1 MSITSRSCS
10 RRLRAILLM
19 GVCCLVLPITA
30 ACRQSG
36 PAVVPVKGTIK
47 LGGGLWPKPG
57 VLYFTAESP
66 SPGLP
71 VRPATGTFD
80 TEGNVTVTTFAPG
93 DGLIP
98 GKYRIAIECWE
109 TPPRMG
115 QLAPPKSCV
124 PDRYSSPAS
133 SGLCLTVEAGQGSV
147 TLDLDIPTPSTDAAS
162 NPPH

>member
-1 MSITSRSCS
+1 MTITSRPCS
-10 RRLRAILLM
+10 RCLLAIPLM
-19 GVCCLVLPITA
+19 GACCLMLPITA

-36 PAVVPVKGTIK
+36 PEVVPVKGTIK
-47 LGGGLWPKPG
+47 RGGGLWPKPG
-57 VLYFTAESP
+57 VLYFTPESP

-80 TEGNVTVTTFAPG
+80 TEGNVTVTTFANG

-98 GKYRIAIECWE
+98 GKYRIAVECWE

-115 QLAPPKSCV
+115 QLSPPKSYV

-133 SGLCLTVEAGQGSV
+133 SGLSV
-147 TLDLDIPTPSTDAAS
+147 TVMAGHSSVPLDLDIPMPSTDAAS
-162 NPPH
+162 NPLH